1 MRKKRRAEASIG
13 SETVTLLKFFILFLA
28 LLGTPLFIIISALAL
43 FSFYG
48 EGIDISVVIIEMA
61 RLADTP
67 LLLSLPLFIF
77 AGTLLSESGA
87 PQRMLRVFQLLLG
100 WMPGGLAVVSLVVCA
115 VFTAFTGASGVTIF
129 ALGGLLMPALLRDR
143 YSEKFSLGLIT
154 SSGSLGLLFP
164 PSLPLILY
172 GVISGARIDHLFLAG
187 ILPGLLMLALLVG
200 YSIKKSPAPVTQ
212 YQAPTRAEIFAGLR
226 DAAWELPLPVIVLGG
241 IYGGI
246 FVAGEAA
253 AVTALY
259 VIVVEVFIKG
269 DVSFARLRKSMIQSM
284 MLFGGILVILAAS
297 MASTNYLV
305 DMQVPTR
312 IFEFIKQY
320 IDNKYTFLLLLNIFL
335 LIVGSMLDIFSAL
348 VLVVPLIV
356 PIAEGYDVNLIHL
369 GIIFLTNLQIGY
381 CTPPVGLNLFLA
393 SYRFDKP
400 VVQLYSA
407 TLPFLLLL
415 MVTLLLITYFPLLS
429 LFLVGLWG

>member
-1 MRKKRRAEASIG
+1 M
-13 SETVTLLKFFILFLA
+13 A
-28 LLGTPLFIIISALAL
+28 LLGTPLFIIIAGLAL
-43 FSFYG
+43 LSFYSV
-48 EGIDISVVIIEMA
+48 GIDISVVIIEMS

-67 LLLSLPLFIF
+67 LLVSLPLFIF
-77 AGTLLSESGA
+77 AGTLLSESGT
-87 PQRMLRVFQLLLG
+87 PQRMLKLSRLLLG
-100 WMPGGLAVVSLVVCA
+100 WMPGGLAVVALVVCA

-129 ALGGLLMPALLRDR
+129 ALGGLLFPSLVKDG

-172 GVISGARIDHLFLAG
+172 GVIAEERIDQLFLAG
-187 ILPGLLMLALLVG
+187 IVPGLLMLALLVVFSMRKG
-200 YSIKKSPAPVTQ
+200 PQLDRRSGGPS
-212 YQAPTRAEIFAGLR
+212 RAEILAGLR
-226 DAAWELPLPVIVLGG
+226 EAVWELPLPVIVLGG

-259 VIVVEVFIKG
+259 VLVVEVFIYR
-269 DVSFARLRKSMIQSM
+269 DIAFSRLPAIMVQSM
-284 MLFGGILVILAAS
+284 MFFGGILVILAAS
-297 MASTNYLV
+297 MASTNFLV
-305 DMQVPTR
+305 DREVPMHL
-312 IFEFIKQY
+312 FEFIRHY
-320 IDNKYTFLLLLNIFL
+320 ISSKYTFLLLLNIFL

-356 PIAEGYDVNLIHL
+356 PIAEGYGIYLCHL

-393 SYRFDKP
+393 SYRFEKP
-400 VVQLYSA
+400 VVELYGA
-407 TLPFLLLL
+407 TLPFLALQMASLA
-415 MVTLLLITYFPLLS
+415 LITYLPFLS